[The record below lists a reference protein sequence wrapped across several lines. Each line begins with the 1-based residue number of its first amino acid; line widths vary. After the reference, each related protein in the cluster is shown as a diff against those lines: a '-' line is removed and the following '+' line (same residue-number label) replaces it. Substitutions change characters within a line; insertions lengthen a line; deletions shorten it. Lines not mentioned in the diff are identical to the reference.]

1 LGQIVNTGLVTA
13 SLQASNSSVDVIPIN
28 AITQENYTTS
38 GVFTVPANTK
48 WLLVNASCGG
58 ALGGAYISIYTAS
71 GITAALVSS
80 ADVTLGNWHGLI
92 VLVAG
97 DRVAC
102 TRASQFT
109 YYEVAA

>member
-1 LGQIVNTGLVTA
+1 MGQAINSGLVTA
-13 SLQASNSSVDVIPIN
+13 SLQANNSSVDVIPIN

-38 GVFTVPANTK
+38 GLFTVPENTK

-58 ALGGAYISIYTAS
+58 ALGGAYVNIYTAS

-80 ADVTLGNWHGLI
+80 ATVTLGNWRGLI

-97 DRVAC
+97 DRVGC

-109 YYEVAA
+109 YYEVNA